1 MTRPNRHRIQRQIVD
16 LSIGA
21 DVEGALV
28 HRELSRSFWADAAP
42 ALEHV
47 FDSVA
52 GPHHLLRLDRLE
64 LDLGRIESAD
74 WKMEL
79 RRKLVAELARSLA
92 QFAVVPDEGGGN
104 APAHSQPPEPWQAF
118 LFFLVHGRLPWWGTR
133 PAADWADALPD
144 DAAGWEAL
152 AELVSSDRRARVRFV
167 HSVSDS
173 FLDVA
178 IGTWS
183 GLRHAARVLEYL
195 TPKGLRADARQR
207 WRREFWMIVL
217 DWVSAGGLR
226 APRGGPQLMRNL
238 LALRQVC
245 LPERKRRGPVEPSS
259 RDHGGA
265 GVPGPT
271 AHADDLPDPWREWQL
286 SLPDAAP
293 LERIAAE
300 AHAEAAATVRRPAA
314 RSRDAA
320 APPTDRT
327 ALEEDAIYLEG
338 AGAVLL
344 HPFLEPLFRDRGLL
358 DGREFRDTEA
368 RDRAVSLVGLL
379 TFGHVDVAEYDLVLA
394 KVLCGCAVD
403 EPHEPVPLEGEDV
416 AACEALLRAV
426 LEHWTALRSSS
437 PAWMREQFF
446 LREGKLTT
454 VDSGRLLTIERR
466 AQDVLLARLPWGCG
480 VVALPWLSDRIFVHW
495 ID

>member
-16 LSIGA
+16 LAMGA
-21 DVEGALV
+21 DVEGAVV
-28 HRELSRSFWADAAP
+28 HRELTRPFWDDAAS

-52 GPHHLLRLDRLE
+52 GPDQLLRLDRLE

-92 QFAVVPDEGGGN
+92 QFTVVSEAGGGN
-104 APAHSQPPEPWQAF
+104 APAHSQPPEPWQVF
-118 LFFLVHGRLPWWGTR
+118 LFFLVHGRLPWWSTR
-133 PAADWADALPD
+133 PAAGWTDAMLD
-144 DAAGWEAL
+144 DAAGWSAL
-152 AELVSSDRRARVRFV
+152 AETVLSDRRARVRFV
-167 HSVSDS
+167 HAVSDG

-195 TPKGLRADARQR
+195 TPNALHADARQR
-207 WRREFWMIVL
+207 WRLEFWMIVL

-226 APRGGPQLMRNL
+226 SPRGGPQLMHDL

-245 LPERKRRGPVEPSS
+245 LPERKQRGPVEPLS
-259 RDHGGA
+259 RDATGDRG
-265 GVPGPT
+265 PNPT
-271 AHADDLPDPWREWQL
+271 ARAGDLPDPWHEWQL
-286 SLPDAAP
+286 SLDDAAP
-293 LERIAAE
+293 FERVAPE
-300 AHAEAAATVRRPAA
+300 AHADTEATVRRAAA

-327 ALEEDAIYLEG
+327 TPVDDAIYLEG
-338 AGAVLL
+338 AGAILL
-344 HPFLEPLFRDRGLL
+344 HPFLEPLFRERDLL

-368 RDRAVSLVGLL
+368 RDRAVYLVGLL
-379 TFGHVDVAEYDLVLA
+379 TFGRVDVAEYDLVLA
-394 KVLCGCAVD
+394 KVLCGCAVE
-403 EPHEPVPLEGEDV
+403 EPLEPVQLESEDV

-426 LEHWTALRSSS
+426 LEHWTALRSTS

-446 LREGKLTT
+446 LREGKLKT
-454 VDSGRLLTIERR
+454 VDSGCLLTIERR
-466 AQDVLLARLPWGCG
+466 AQDVLLSRLPWGCG
-480 VVALPWLSDRIFVHW
+480 VVALPWLTDRIFVHW
-495 ID
+495 LD